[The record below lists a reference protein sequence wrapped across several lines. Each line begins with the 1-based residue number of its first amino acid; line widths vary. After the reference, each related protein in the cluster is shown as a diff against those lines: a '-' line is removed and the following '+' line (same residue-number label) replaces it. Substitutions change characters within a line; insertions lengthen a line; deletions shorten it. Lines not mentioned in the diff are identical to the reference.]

1 MKQQYHLLIIALLFT
16 AFVSAQTQGPITVN
30 NTTYTDEQ
38 LVDDILVTG
47 DCAQTSNYSSSLTTS
62 PLGVAYFERDGDAG
76 TYTPPLP
83 NNFPFENGIVLS
95 TGNVM
100 EASGPSNPQRSTAH
114 GVNNNDSDLNTA
126 GGVTNTFD
134 AAFIE
139 FDFVPPTNELKFN
152 YLFVSEEYNQNFECT
167 YSDAFAF
174 VLTEVATGTVTNL
187 AVLPSTDTGNLAV
200 TCTNVRP
207 GVPGSCATPANEQY
221 FERYNFDNTDPT
233 VATNSSIAYDGQT
246 KVLTAFGAVNA
257 GSLYHIKL
265 VIADQGDATLDS
277 AVFIEGGSFDLG
289 LEINV
294 NGESGGIIIEDGEA
308 NACEGEIVTLN
319 GEVDSPFTVTYQWYD
334 AIGVIAGEIS
344 AQFQTTNAGVYHLI
358 ASVTLSNGAI
368 CSDTS
373 DDITIIRHAIPTAN
387 EPLNLSLCSTNGTGF
402 EPFTLTEND
411 DDVLGTQT
419 DPNFVIT
426 YHLNQADADANVS
439 PLPIPY
445 TNISNPQTII
455 VRIGNIGNQTCHS
468 TESFTISIGNTT
480 TATQPVNPIIRKC
493 DNLADGTENF
503 DLTQFNTEILG
514 TQSNTDYTISYH
526 LLEVDAINGTN
537 AITNT
542 NPYPSSVPEQIIW
555 VRVEDNNNSDCNAIT
570 SFTIFLDAIPVANA
584 VVDLRLCDTDNN
596 GSESFDFTA
605 QTVAVLNGQT
615 GMTVSYYNSQVNA
628 DAGTATGLITSPYV
642 NTTDPETIFIRVEN
656 DVNTTCFATTSFTI
670 DIDPSPI
677 ANAVANPEMR
687 LCDVGAD
694 GTEVYDL
701 VAAFEAE
708 VVGTQTNTTVT
719 YYDGNNVVIAT
730 PNAYAGTLAQEI
742 ITIEVDYNDAAN
754 VCAVATTTVTIFLDA
769 IPVANAVV
777 DLRLCD
783 TDNNGSESFDF
794 TAQTVAVLNGQTGM
808 TVSYYNSQVNADAGT
823 ATGLITSPYVNT
835 TDPETI
841 FIRVENDVNTTC
853 FATTSFTID
862 IDPSP
867 IANAVANPEM
877 RLCDVGAD
885 GTEVYDLVA
894 AFEAEVVGTQTNT
907 TVTYYDGNNVV
918 IATPNAYAGTLAQEI
933 ITIEVDY
940 NDAANVCAVA
950 TTTVTIFLDAIPV
963 AQQPVEMRQCDVA
976 PFNEETFD
984 LTAQNTVILGGLDPA
999 LFTISYYTVD
1009 VTNTQIAI
1017 TDPTAY
1023 VVSLPLLSQ
1032 EIFATVSN
1040 NGNSICDGTT
1050 SFYVF
1055 RDPIYNAAVAQDLLN
1070 LEACDDN
1077 SPGDLL
1083 EVFNLDALI
1092 PTILGSIVTT
1102 ADATVTFYQNQADA
1116 DVNNTANALTG
1127 TNALTSGTQTIHYT
1141 ISNNDN
1147 VDCFSSDLFEIVVYP
1162 LPTLPLITNTVAYL
1176 YQECDT
1182 DLIDGLTVFDNFDD
1196 QTALIIGTNNYTV
1209 TYHLTQAFAQANTDV
1224 VTNGFM
1230 NTIPVNQPI
1239 GVRIEDPI
1247 TGCVNTME
1255 LMLEVVTAPQ
1265 GPLAPLPALTYC
1277 DTDNDGFG
1285 FFDLTTLETAV
1296 TSGISGV
1303 SVEFFETTGEADL
1316 GVGAIN
1322 TSTLY
1327 QNIDTDGS
1335 GTGYTQVIY
1344 AQLTLDGFTS
1354 PLDCYTL
1361 VPITLLVI
1369 DSPELLS
1376 TDLVYKQCEEEPNIT
1391 DGFVS
1396 FDLTSFEQSHL
1407 YTVILNNAGGDTS
1420 VLNQYSA
1427 TYYTQVDASGNPVP
1441 GSIIPNPNA
1450 YENTSTPDQ
1459 LIYVSVEHVGDA
1471 TVVPSIPATG
1481 CSTIKAITLHVD
1493 LLPSTIYTPYVLCDD
1508 DSADGKLDFDLTL
1521 EPYYSHLID
1530 GATDVSVDF
1539 YTTLA
1544 AADFGSTSAAEY
1556 IDTPTSYE
1564 NEFNPQSVFARVY
1577 NSSTGCYAIEIM
1589 HLEVSPNPT
1598 PLSTIDIQDQLGNNG
1613 VMEECDGNVDGS
1625 GTISEQIA
1633 TFDLTLWETQILNN
1647 ESGVS
1652 AAYYTNIDEAEAGT
1666 SSITNPATYNN
1677 IANPQTI
1684 YVSVI
1689 NDGSGIANAS
1699 STGCY
1704 TIVSFELYVP
1714 VPEVTITASKDVICV
1729 DANGVPLTNTDLPVL
1744 TANALPSAPYD
1755 YQWMLNGVT
1764 IPGATN
1770 QSLTVTESGD
1780 YTVSA
1785 SGPTDFDCI
1794 NVSAVVTIE
1803 VSGVPDGFNGNVT
1816 TTAFADSH
1824 QIVAEA
1830 TSTIP
1835 GIEFW
1840 YSLDGAE
1847 ATTDGTFDNVLPG
1860 THIVTISD
1868 GENCWTEDVNV
1879 TIIDYPHFF
1888 TPNGDGVND
1897 TWAIIG
1903 QEGIPISQIYIFDR
1917 FGKLLKQLDPD
1928 SEGWDGMYNGTQMPA
1943 SDYWFKIM
1951 YIEGDDSTQKE
1962 FKAHFSLK
1970 R

>member
-1 MKQQYHLLIIALLFT
+1 MLKNYLFGILFVFVCSSSFGQGEANNWFFGGNAGVSFTTGTAVAIENGKVNTTEGSASISDASGNLLFYTDGIRVWNKNHQVMPNGTGLNGDPSSTSSGLIVPSPGNSNIYYVFTVDEPHHDET
-16 AFVSAQTQGPITVN
+16 AATNHGLNFSVVDMSLSGGDGEVIATQKNIPLITYNPSNSQENKYKCSEKITAVRSGDCSSFWVITHFTNKFYSFKVSSTGVNGTPVVSNSPVSVPVSGYRRNAIGYIKSSPDGSKLAVAHSNFATSTGGSAPGGVFLYDFDITTGVVSNELEVYPRNKGNNPYGVEFSRSGDRLYTTVN
-30 NTTYTDEQ
+30 DPSFNSSLVQFDLTSPNIISTEAVINTSTQYAHGALQLGPDGKIYRALYNFNQGSGPFLGVINDPEEIGTAANYVEQGVALNIPTTGVNELSRIGLPPFIQSLFAEKVDIINNDNDPTLVTNTLSLCENETFTLAAEDIVGATYTWTLDGNSITNTTFN
-38 LVDDILVTG
+38 LVDI
-47 DCAQTSNYSSSLTTS
+47 
-62 PLGVAYFERDGDAG
+62 
-76 TYTPPLP
+76 
-83 NNFPFENGIVLS
+83 
-95 TGNVM
+95 
-100 EASGPSNPQRSTAH
+100 
-114 GVNNNDSDLNTA
+114 TA
-126 GGVTNTFD
+126 GGTYLVEINPNNGDCPFLGEAIVTVLPLPIINASISLESCFDPVDGISDFTLSDANAAALVGQLPTVSVISYHSNNVEALSGNNPIATAYSSVGEIIYIRLLNSDTGCVNSVPVALNVNPLPVVTSPVSLEQCDTDSNGSVSFNLNEANVLLSTNSVNELFVYYNSLADAQSGNSSLAIPNSTSFQSTTGVSVYASVTND
-134 AAFIE
+134 
-139 FDFVPPTNELKFN
+139 KGC
-152 YLFVSEEYNQNFECT
+152 VSY
-167 YSDAFAF
+167 
-174 VLTEVATGTVTNL
+174 
-187 AVLPSTDTGNLAV
+187 
-200 TCTNVRP
+200 
-207 GVPGSCATPANEQY
+207 
-221 FERYNFDNTDPT
+221 
-233 VATNSSIAYDGQT
+233 
-246 KVLTAFGAVNA
+246 
-257 GSLYHIKL
+257 
-265 VIADQGDATLDS
+265 
-277 AVFIEGGSFDLG
+277 
-289 LEINV
+289 
-294 NGESGGIIIEDGEA
+294 
-308 NACEGEIVTLN
+308 
-319 GEVDSPFTVTYQWYD
+319 GEVDLLVGTSSIPVATEYLYSECDDDYD
-334 AIGVIAGEIS
+334 GITTFDFSSAEVQITSIFPASVSILIS
-344 AQFQTTNAGVYHLI
+344 YYENEADALAETNAIPDISNHQNTNSPNIQRIWVRVDSQDLNGCLGLGEHIVLTVNPLPIHNSI
-358 ASVTLSNGAI
+358 NDVLS

-373 DDITIIRHAIPTAN
+373 SADFDLSNATVQA
-387 EPLNLSLCSTNGTGF
+387 LNGAM
-402 EPFTLTEND
+402 
-411 DDVLGTQT
+411 DVT
-419 DPNFVIT
+419 IT
-426 YHLNQADADANVS
+426 YHETQPQAELGSNILANPYSSVS
-439 PLPIPY
+439 TTLFIRAENNNTGCY
-445 TNISNPQTII
+445 TTSMSVNLIVNSNPVI
-455 VRIGNIGNQTCHS
+455 
-468 TESFTISIGNTT
+468 
-480 TATQPVNPIIRKC
+480 VNPDPMNMCEDLIQ
-493 DNLADGTENF
+493 DGFTEFN
-503 DLTQFNTEILG
+503 LTQSANEI
-514 TQSNTDYTISYH
+514 
-526 LLEVDAINGTN
+526 ING
-537 AITNT
+537 A
-542 NPYPSSVPEQIIW
+542 
-555 VRVEDNNNSDCNAIT
+555 
-570 SFTIFLDAIPVANA
+570 
-584 VVDLRLCDTDNN
+584 
-596 GSESFDFTA
+596 
-605 QTVAVLNGQT
+605 T
-615 GMTVSYYNSQVNA
+615 GLMVSYY
-628 DAGTATGLITSPYV
+628 
-642 NTTDPETIFIRVEN
+642 
-656 DVNTTCFATTSFTI
+656 
-670 DIDPSPI
+670 
-677 ANAVANPEMR
+677 
-687 LCDVGAD
+687 
-694 GTEVYDL
+694 
-701 VAAFEAE
+701 
-708 VVGTQTNTTVT
+708 
-719 YYDGNNVVIAT
+719 
-730 PNAYAGTLAQEI
+730 
-742 ITIEVDYNDAAN
+742 TIESEALA
-754 VCAVATTTVTIFLDA
+754 
-769 IPVANAVV
+769 
-777 DLRLCD
+777 
-783 TDNNGSESFDF
+783 GS
-794 TAQTVAVLNGQTGM
+794 G
-808 TVSYYNSQVNADAGT
+808 
-823 ATGLITSPYVNT
+823 
-835 TDPETI
+835 
-841 FIRVENDVNTTC
+841 
-853 FATTSFTID
+853 
-862 IDPSP
+862 PS
-867 IANAVANPEM
+867 
-877 RLCDVGAD
+877 L
-885 GTEVYDLVA
+885 
-894 AFEAEVVGTQTNT
+894 
-907 TVTYYDGNNVV
+907 
-918 IATPNAYAGTLAQEI
+918 
-933 ITIEVDY
+933 
-940 NDAANVCAVA
+940 
-950 TTTVTIFLDAIPV
+950 
-963 AQQPVEMRQCDVA
+963 
-976 PFNEETFD
+976 
-984 LTAQNTVILGGLDPA
+984 
-999 LFTISYYTVD
+999 
-1009 VTNTQIAI
+1009 I
-1017 TDPTAY
+1017 TDPAHFTNTINPQEVY
-1023 VVSLPLLSQ
+1023 V
-1032 EIFATVSN
+1032 
-1040 NGNSICDGTT
+1040 SIEN
-1050 SFYVF
+1050 V
-1055 RDPIYNAAVAQDLLN
+1055 
-1070 LEACDDN
+1070 
-1077 SPGDLL
+1077 
-1083 EVFNLDALI
+1083 
-1092 PTILGSIVTT
+1092 VT
-1102 ADATVTFYQNQADA
+1102 
-1116 DVNNTANALTG
+1116 G
-1127 TNALTSGTQTIHYT
+1127 C
-1141 ISNNDN
+1141 ISNT
-1147 VDCFSSDLFEIVVYP
+1147 P
-1162 LPTLPLITNTVAYL
+1162 
-1176 YQECDT
+1176 
-1182 DLIDGLTVFDNFDD
+1182 
-1196 QTALIIGTNNYTV
+1196 
-1209 TYHLTQAFAQANTDV
+1209 
-1224 VTNGFM
+1224 
-1230 NTIPVNQPI
+1230 
-1239 GVRIEDPI
+1239 
-1247 TGCVNTME
+1247 

-1327 QNIDTDGS
+1327 QNVDTDGS

-1369 DSPELLS
+1369 DSPELPS

-1407 YTVILNNAGGDTS
+1407 YTVILNNASGDTS

-1471 TVVPSIPATG
+1471 TAVPSIPGTG

-1493 LLPSTIYTPYVLCDD
+1493 LLPSTVYTPYVLCDD

-1652 AAYYTNIDEAEAGT
+1652 AAYYTNIDDAEAGT

-1744 TANALPSAPYD
+1744 TANALPAAPYD